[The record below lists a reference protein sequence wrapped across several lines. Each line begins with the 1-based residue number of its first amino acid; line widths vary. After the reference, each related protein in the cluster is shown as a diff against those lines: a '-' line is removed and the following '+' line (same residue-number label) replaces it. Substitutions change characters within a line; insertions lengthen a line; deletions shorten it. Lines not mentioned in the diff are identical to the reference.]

1 MRDLIQNNEVRL
13 YPNSAQKQNYFN
25 VHIRNEWFSQEFV
38 YKVYED
44 RVVFRRPTL
53 DYKNFPTRARKVTES
68 WVFYLSLPDQ
78 DSRRLEIHDE
88 DINEDQAILYR
99 L

>member
-1 MRDLIQNNEVRL
+1 MRDFIKNNEVRL

-25 VHIRNEWFSQEFV
+25 VHICNDWFSQEFV
-38 YKVYED
+38 YKVYDD

-53 DYKNFPTRARKVTES
+53 DYKNFPTKARKVTES

-78 DSRRLEIHDE
+78 ENRRLEIHDE
-88 DINEDQAILYR
+88 DITEDEAILYR
-99 L
+99 

>member
-1 MRDLIQNNEVRL
+1 MRDFIKSNEVRL

-25 VHIRNEWFSQEFV
+25 VHICNDWFSQEFV
-38 YKVYED
+38 YKVYDD

-53 DYKNFPTRARKVTES
+53 DYKNFPTKARKVTES

-78 DSRRLEIHDE
+78 ENRRLEIHDE
-88 DINEDQAILYR
+88 DINEDEAILY

>member
-1 MRDLIQNNEVRL
+1 MRDFIKNNEVRL

-25 VHIRNEWFSQEFV
+25 VHICNDWFSQEFV
-38 YKVYED
+38 YKVYDD

-53 DYKNFPTRARKVTES
+53 DYKNFPTKARKVTES

-78 DSRRLEIHDE
+78 ENRRLNINDE
-88 DINEDQAILYR
+88 DITEDEAILYR